1 MSVAAI
7 FSAIKA
13 NADTILAVWLVLEQ
27 LIAANKNIKA
37 NSTSQ
42 LVLNL
47 VGQLVKKNASK

>member
-7 FSAIKA
+7 LAVIKA
-13 NADTILAVWLVLEQ
+13 NAETILAAWLILEQ
-27 LIAANKNIKA
+27 FIAANKNIKA

-47 VGQLVKKNASK
+47 VGGLIKKNAGK